1 MLLGVGLSGRIL
13 RHRGFGSLGVAVS
26 ASELEGPWVLITSG
40 RALCG
45 GARARPTWSP
55 GSRWPLQAAEQREG
69 RARVTGP
76 AEVFGSDRDARGS
89 ASAVRGS
96 LSRGESAEMSAAWKL
111 SAVPW
116 AAWDLGM
123 WGGCEVGG
131 KEGSAERRGP
141 TVPRCY

>member
-13 RHRGFGSLGVAVS
+13 RHLGLGSAGVAVP

-55 GSRWPLQAAEQREG
+55 GSRRPLQAAEQREG
-69 RARVTGP
+69 RAWVTRP
-76 AEVFGSDRDARGS
+76 AEMVGSDRDARGL
-89 ASAVRGS
+89 ASAWRGS
-96 LSRGESAEMSAAWKL
+96 LGPGESSEMSAGWRF

-116 AAWDLGM
+116 AARDVGM

-131 KEGSAERRGP
+131 KEGSAERCGS
-141 TVPRCY
+141 TVPSCC